1 MHGWQSND
9 IYCAVQGKL
18 SLLRLL
24 KRQEVLIK
32 QDQQGA
38 FLLMHGADGNIQCL
52 INEHSQ
58 EYYMQAK
65 RSCIT
70 RTCREDA
77 SKAFNPKEGAEKF
90 TFQAEVNRLMDII
103 IHSLYSN
110 KVGRPMQIICHTP

>member
-38 FLLMHGADGNIQCL
+38 FLLMHGADWNIQCV

-58 EYYMQAK
+58 EYLYASQEVMHNANVQRGCLQGLQPK
-65 RSCIT
+65 GGS
-70 RTCREDA
+70 REVHI
-77 SKAFNPKEGAEKF
+77 SG
-90 TFQAEVNRLMDII
+90 
-103 IHSLYSN
+103 
-110 KVGRPMQIICHTP
+110 